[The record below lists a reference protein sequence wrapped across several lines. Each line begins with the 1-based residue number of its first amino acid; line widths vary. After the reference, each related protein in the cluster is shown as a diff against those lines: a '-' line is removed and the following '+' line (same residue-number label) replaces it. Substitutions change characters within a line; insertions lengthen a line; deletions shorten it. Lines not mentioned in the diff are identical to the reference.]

1 MIPGESINRYKNCI
15 ICGNSIEFDHHFGR
29 CWECVCKE
37 RLKYYEEGLKIY
49 EKLEKKDEYNIYKS
63 MVKETKKEI
72 EKWKLEIEFIR
83 D

>member
-29 CWECVCKE
+29 CWECICKE
-37 RLKYYEEGLKIY
+37 RLKYYEEGLKRY
-49 EKLEKKDEYNIYKS
+49 EKFEKKDELYKS
-63 MVKETKKEI
+63 MIKKEI
-72 EKWKLEIEFIR
+72 EKWKLEIESIH